1 MGNVLSVLKSLN
13 SFSGF
18 RQVTDADLASL
29 SAFEKELM
37 LQNKKVSTLLHL
49 NSFLLA
55 VDF

>member
-49 NSFLLA
+49 NSFFA
-55 VDF
+55 SC